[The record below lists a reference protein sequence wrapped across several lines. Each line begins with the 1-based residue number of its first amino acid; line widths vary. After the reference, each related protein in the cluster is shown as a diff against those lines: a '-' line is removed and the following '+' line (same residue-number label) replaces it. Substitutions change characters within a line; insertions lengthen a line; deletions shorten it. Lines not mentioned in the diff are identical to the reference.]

1 MSGQHYRVIRQQTLL
16 SAVANILLAAIKLVA
31 GVWGQSQALVADG
44 LHSLG
49 DLLTDAF
56 VFIAAK
62 AGSKGADHD
71 HPYGHRRIE
80 TLATLLI
87 ALSLMLIGGLLAWR
101 ILLGWW
107 HRQVMPHPHILV
119 VWVAG
124 AAALINE
131 CLFRVMR
138 RAAEGVRSPLLLGNA
153 WHHRSD
159 AWVSA
164 VVVVGA
170 LTSPYTH
177 LPVDSIAAVFIAV
190 LIMQMGIKM
199 IWRGSM
205 ELIDT
210 AVPDEQFRQIQ
221 HVVDQTP
228 GVQSVHQLRTRSY
241 AGDIYVDVHVIVSP
255 RLSVSEGHYIADQV
269 SSRLC
274 AQVSLVIDVTVHID
288 PEDDETAKPSVD
300 LPDRAFVQAQLSAHA
315 CDCPMFA
322 FLTYFS
328 IDYLDGHVY
337 LGFYFQADDAESSR
351 ELMQYFSS
359 DIAALR
365 QCYWQALE
373 PALTQ
378 LKRIDLYYTP
388 NFSSH

>member
-1 MSGQHYRVIRQQTLL
+1 MSDHHYRVIRQQTML
-16 SAVANILLAAIKLVA
+16 SAVANILLATIKLAA
-31 GVWGQSQALVADG
+31 GIWGQSQALVADG

-56 VFIAAK
+56 VFVAAK

-87 ALSLMLIGGLLAWR
+87 ALSLMLIGGLLAWH

-107 HRQVMPHPHILV
+107 HRQAIPHPHFLV
-119 VWVAG
+119 VWVAA

-138 RAAEGVRSPLLLGNA
+138 RAAEGVRSSLLLGNA

-170 LTSPYTH
+170 LISPYTH
-177 LPVDSIAAVFIAV
+177 FPVDSIAAVFIAV
-190 LIMQMGIKM
+190 LIIQMGLKM

-210 AVPDEQFRQIQ
+210 AVADDQLQQIKQ
-221 HVVDQTP
+221 VAAKTP

-274 AQVSLVIDVTVHID
+274 SQIASVIDVTVHID
-288 PEDDETAKPSVD
+288 PEDDERVKSSVD
-300 LPDRAFVQAQLSAHA
+300 LPDRAFVTAQLSAHA
-315 CDCPMFA
+315 SHCPMFA
-322 FLTYFS
+322 CLTYFS
-328 IDYLDGHVY
+328 IDYLDGKLY
-337 LGFYFQADDAESSR
+337 LGFYFKADDCETSR
-351 ELMQYFSS
+351 QLMHYFSS
-359 DIAALR
+359 DTEDLKN
-365 QCYWQALE
+365 CYWQVLQ
-373 PALTQ
+373 PVLRR
-378 LKRIDLYYTP
+378 LHRIDVYYMP
-388 NFSSH
+388 NLSSD

>member
-1 MSGQHYRVIRQQTLL
+1 MSRQHYRVIRQQTIL
-16 SAVANILLAAIKLVA
+16 SAVANILLATIKLIA
-31 GVWGQSQALVADG
+31 GIWGQSQALVADG

-56 VFIAAK
+56 VFVAAK
-62 AGSKGADHD
+62 AGSKSADQD

-87 ALSLMLIGGLLAWR
+87 ALSLMLIGGLLAWH
-101 ILLGWW
+101 ILLDWW
-107 HRQVMPHPHILV
+107 HRQVIPHPHLLV
-119 VWVAG
+119 VWVAA

-170 LTSPYTH
+170 LISPYTH
-177 LPVDSIAAVFIAV
+177 FPVDSIAAVFIAV
-190 LIMQMGIKM
+190 LIMHMGIKM

-210 AVPDEQFRQIQ
+210 AVPDDQLQ
-221 HVVDQTP
+221 HIKQVVAQTS

-274 AQVSLVIDVTVHID
+274 AQITTVIDVTVHID
-288 PEDDETAKPSVD
+288 PEDDELVKPSVD
-300 LPDRAFVQAQLSAHA
+300 LPDRAFVSAQLSAHA
-315 CDCPMFA
+315 SDCPMFA
-322 FLTYFS
+322 CLTYFS
-328 IDYLDGHVY
+328 IDYLDGNLY
-337 LGFYFQADDAESSR
+337 LGFYFKADDAATSR
-351 ELMQYFSS
+351 ELMHYFSS
-359 DIAALR
+359 DAAALKHG
-365 QCYWQALE
+365 YWQVLQ
-373 PALTQ
+373 PV
-378 LKRIDLYYTP
+378 LKNLQRVDVYYMP
-388 NFSSH
+388 SLSSN